1 MTGLTTITF
10 LVGGTQVFLFR
21 GGILISGRGFLLSGG
36 IRTCGRACLST
47 ILIGAGLVFSFSFT
61 LRIRFITDESIVVSI
76 ISKDFSKGVELT
88 ISNSERS
95 KC

>member
-47 ILIGAGLVFSFSFT
+47 ILIGVGFAFSLT
-61 LRIRFITDESIVVSI
+61 LRIRFITEESIVVSI